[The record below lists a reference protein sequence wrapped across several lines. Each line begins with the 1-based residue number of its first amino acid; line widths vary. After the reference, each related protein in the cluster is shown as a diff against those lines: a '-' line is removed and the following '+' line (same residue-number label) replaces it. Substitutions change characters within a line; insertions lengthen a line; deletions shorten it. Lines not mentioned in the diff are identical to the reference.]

1 MARILVIDDDLQI
14 REMLTQ
20 FLKRAEY
27 EVLAAPDGKTALKLH
42 HATPVDLIITDII
55 MPEKEGLETIMEFR
69 RHFPAVKIIAIS
81 GGGKIGVK
89 EYLDIAEGLGAQKTF
104 SKPFELKELLEA
116 VGEILQIS
124 KISSP
129 GKTISG

>member
-27 EVLAAPDGKTALKLH
+27 EVLAAPDGKAALKLL
-42 HATPVDLIITDII
+42 HATPIDLIITDII

-69 RHFPAVKIIAIS
+69 RDFPSLKVIAIS
-81 GGGKIGVK
+81 GGGKIGAN
-89 EYLDIAEGLGAQKTF
+89 EYLNIAKALGAQRTF

-116 VGEILQIS
+116 VGELLRIS
-124 KISSP
+124 IISSP
-129 GKTISG
+129 GKTIFG